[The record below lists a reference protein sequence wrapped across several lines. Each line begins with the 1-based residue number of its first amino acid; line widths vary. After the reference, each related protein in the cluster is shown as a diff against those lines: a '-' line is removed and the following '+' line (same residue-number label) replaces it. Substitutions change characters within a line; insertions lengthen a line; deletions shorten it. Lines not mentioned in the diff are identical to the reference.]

1 MKKQSTIFVV
11 RHAESQANVSDII
24 GGDLPLTENGILQ
37 AKKRAQDLQHL
48 RFTAAFSSHLL
59 RAHQTATILST
70 HHQLTV
76 SKKHDLREREFG
88 IYEGKL
94 YSEAKDKFA
103 AFYKSL
109 EGKSRD
115 EQLISKMHASME
127 SPLEAVR
134 RWKTSLQKITRN
146 FPGQNLLVVSHGSVM
161 RAFLIYLGVAGFSEL
176 TTRAITNTGYI
187 VLENQANDF
196 SLKDIVGINFV
207 K

>member
-1 MKKQSTIFVV
+1 
-11 RHAESQANVSDII
+11 VSDII
-24 GGDLPLTENGILQ
+24 GGDFPLTEKGIAQ
-37 AKKRAQDLQHL
+37 AKKRAQDLKHL
-48 RFTAAFSSHLL
+48 SFTAAFSSHLI

-76 SKKHDLREREFG
+76 SKEHDLREREFG

-103 AFYKSL
+103 AFYNSL

-115 EQLISKMHASME
+115 EQLRRKMHPSME
-127 SPLEAVR
+127 SPLEAIM
-134 RWKTSLQKITRN
+134 RWRDSLQKITRN

-161 RAFLIYLGVAGFSEL
+161 RSFLIYLGVGDFSEL
-176 TTRAITNTGYI
+176 TTRAITNTGYF
-187 VLENQANDF
+187 VLESNADDF
-196 SLKDIVGINFV
+196 SLKNIVGIDFV